1 MTSPSADP
9 PGTEPDEQRI
19 GGRIR
24 ALRNARGLSL
34 RALADRLDIS
44 ASALSQIERG
54 KMRPSVTRL
63 YQIMSELG
71 EPMSAVFEGE
81 EEVSP
86 GGAPAA
92 GTPPDGSPDGG
103 GPGWNGPPVAQGPAA
118 APPSRVLS
126 DHVAVTRADDAAVLE
141 LHHGVRYRR
150 LTPEQVPGMS
160 YFESTYPPGAFS
172 SQNAEYVRHSGHEIG
187 LVVSG
192 ELVVDTGFDTHRLGP
207 GDTISYPSTTPHRI
221 SNQSDVPAVA
231 IWLNLP

>member
-1 MTSPSADP
+1 VAEGSA
-9 PGTEPDEQRI
+9 
-19 GGRIR
+19 
-24 ALRNARGLSL
+24 
-34 RALADRLDIS
+34 
-44 ASALSQIERG
+44 
-54 KMRPSVTRL
+54 
-63 YQIMSELG
+63 
-71 EPMSAVFEGE
+71 AV
-81 EEVSP
+81 
-86 GGAPAA
+86 
-92 GTPPDGSPDGG
+92 
-103 GPGWNGPPVAQGPAA
+103 
-118 APPSRVLS
+118 PPSRVLS
-126 DHVAVTRADDAAVLE
+126 GHVAVTRADDAAVLE

-172 SQNAEYVRHSGHEIG
+172 SQNAEYVRHSGHEVG

>member
-1 MTSPSADP
+1 MTIPSADNNAADL
-9 PGTEPDEQRI
+9 DERRL

-24 ALRNARGLSL
+24 GLRQGQGLSL
-34 RALADRLDIS
+34 RVLADRLDIS

-63 YQIMSELG
+63 YQIMSALG
-71 EPMSAVFEGE
+71 EPMSAVF
-81 EEVSP
+81 
-86 GGAPAA
+86 GGGDDAA
-92 GTPPDGSPDGG
+92 GEAG
-103 GPGWNGPPVAQGPAA
+103 GPGWAGPPVAEGTASS
-118 APPSRVLS
+118 PPSAVLS
-126 DHVAVTRADDAAVLE
+126 DRVAVTRADDAAVLE

-172 SQNAEYVRHSGHEIG
+172 SQNAEFVRHGGHEIG

-192 ELVVDTGFDTHRLGP
+192 ELVVDTEFDSHRLGP

-221 SNQSDVPAVA
+221 SNRSDVPAVA

>member
-1 MTSPSADP
+1 MTSPSAEHS
-9 PGTEPDEQRI
+9 GTDHDEQRI

-71 EPMSAVFEGE
+71 EPMSSVFEGE
-81 EEVSP
+81 EEVP
-86 GGAPAA
+86 TG
-92 GTPPDGSPDGG
+92 D
-103 GPGWNGPPVAQGPAA
+103 PGWNGPPVAEGPAD

-172 SQNAEYVRHSGHEIG
+172 SQNAEYVRHSGHEVG

>member
-1 MTSPSADP
+1 MTSPSTDHSGAD
-9 PGTEPDEQRI
+9 PDEQRI

-71 EPMSAVFEGE
+71 EPMSAVFAGE
-81 EEVSP
+81 EEAVP
-86 GGAPAA
+86 GGAAS
-92 GTPPDGSPDGG
+92 TGG
-103 GPGWNGPPVAQGPAA
+103 GPGWNGPPVAEGSAA

>member
-9 PGTEPDEQRI
+9 PGTDHDEQRI

-81 EEVSP
+81 EE
-86 GGAPAA
+86 A
-92 GTPPDGSPDGG
+92 SPDGD
-103 GPGWNGPPVAQGPAA
+103 GPGWNGPPVAEGAPE

-172 SQNAEYVRHSGHEIG
+172 SQNAEYVRHSGHEVG